1 MWIEALKEASISIA
15 CALDEVGEVTK
26 EDLEHIQ
33 KQITILEN
41 EFYDEYDIQRDK
53 ANNTWEDK

>member
-1 MWIEALKEASISIA
+1 MWIEALKEASISVA
-15 CALDEVGEVTK
+15 CALDEVGEVTR

-41 EFYDEYDIQRDK
+41 KFDVVK
-53 ANNTWEDK
+53 